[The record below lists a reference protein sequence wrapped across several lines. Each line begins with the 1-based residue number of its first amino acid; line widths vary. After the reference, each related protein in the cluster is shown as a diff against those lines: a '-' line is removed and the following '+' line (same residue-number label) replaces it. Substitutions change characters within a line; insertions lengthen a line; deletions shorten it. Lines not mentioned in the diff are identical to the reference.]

1 MKIDKYMNDNR
12 TVFLN
17 YAALSVLL
25 MPLLAALK
33 LTGVLVISWTKVVLI
48 PILVPLGVLLAASLV
63 FATLFFFLMTAS
75 LFE

>member
-33 LTGVLVISWTKVVLI
+33 LTGVLAISWTKVVLI